1 MTLYQIWYLH
11 ICIYLKLMS
20 VFSFYLPICIMHH
33 IIHYILLFTETRKRE
48 RTSIFKLHYYIIVDV
63 DTIVWII
70 CEAKQYSEDR
80 DESALDIVSIMK
92 VSHPSSCIMQG
103 IVLLWSS
110 SSSWVFTKFDHI
122 ITRIRCSEDDI
133 QYRLISTFR
142 YTFLF
147 LLFLYIMDGWIY
159 ICYSIFFFW
168 LREQPYSW
176 CSSVPIVERPTQKSS
191 YVHISYVG
199 ASKEMKIV
207 ENY

>member
-1 MTLYQIWYLH
+1 MLTELEIQTFEDNKYTV
-11 ICIYLKLMS
+11 CIYITSLWILNDVISNMISTHLHLLKVNERIQLLS
-20 VFSFYLPICIMHH
+20 ANL
-33 IIHYILLFTETRKRE
+33 HYASYHPLHFTVHRNTKEGE
-48 RTSIFKLHYYIIVDV
+48 RTSIFKLHYYIIV

-168 LREQPYSW
+168 LREQPY
-176 CSSVPIVERPTQKSS
+176 KS
-191 YVHISYVG
+191 
-199 ASKEMKIV
+199 
-207 ENY
+207 

>member
-1 MTLYQIWYLH
+1 MISTHLH
-11 ICIYLKLMS
+11 LLKVNERIQLLS
-20 VFSFYLPICIMHH
+20 ANL
-33 IIHYILLFTETRKRE
+33 HYASYHPLHFTVHRNTKEGE
-48 RTSIFKLHYYIIVDV
+48 RTSIFKLHYYIIV

-92 VSHPSSCIMQG
+92 VSPPSCIMQG

-133 QYRLISTFR
+133 QYRLIYTFR

-159 ICYSIFFFW
+159 LLLNFLLFFQCNDTW
-168 LREQPYSW
+168 QH
-176 CSSVPIVERPTQKSS
+176 SS
-191 YVHISYVG
+191 G
-199 ASKEMKIV
+199 
-207 ENY
+207 

>member
-33 IIHYILLFTETRKRE
+33 IIHYILLFTETRERE
-48 RTSIFKLHYYIIVDV
+48 RTSIFKLHYYIIV

-159 ICYSIFFFW
+159 LLLNFLLFFQCNDTW
-168 LREQPYSW
+168 QQ
-176 CSSVPIVERPTQKSS
+176 SS
-191 YVHISYVG
+191 G
-199 ASKEMKIV
+199 
-207 ENY
+207 

>member
-1 MTLYQIWYLH
+1 MISTHLH
-11 ICIYLKLMS
+11 LLKVNERIQLLS
-20 VFSFYLPICIMHH
+20 ANL
-33 IIHYILLFTETRKRE
+33 HYASYHPLHFTVHRNTKEGE
-48 RTSIFKLHYYIIVDV
+48 RTSIFKLHYYIIV

-122 ITRIRCSEDDI
+122 ITLIRCSEDDI

-142 YTFLF
+142 Y
-147 LLFLYIMDGWIY
+147 IH
-159 ICYSIFFFW
+159 S
-168 LREQPYSW
+168 
-176 CSSVPIVERPTQKSS
+176 SS
-191 YVHISYVG
+191 YCFFILLIDGYISVTQFSFFG
-199 ASKEMKIV
+199 CESSPISRNV
-207 ENY
+207 C